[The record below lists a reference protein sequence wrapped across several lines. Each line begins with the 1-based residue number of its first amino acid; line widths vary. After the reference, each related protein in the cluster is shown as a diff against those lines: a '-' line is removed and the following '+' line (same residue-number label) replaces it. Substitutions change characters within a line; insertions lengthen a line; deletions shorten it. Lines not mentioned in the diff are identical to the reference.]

1 MTVREGVATVGGAET
16 GSSVSKEKAVV
27 TPYVFVPVTA
37 TRISKPVSDDVS
49 LKVFFVALSI
59 GTHVH
64 VESTR
69 TYFCH
74 WNVSLGT
81 GDPVQCADVEVAVIV
96 EPTAKEG
103 VLDDMVG
110 RVELKGILP
119 TAVVLFAHSTKVPAV
134 FVPVEATV
142 MNVPLSRLTSV

>member
-1 MTVREGVATVGGAET
+1 VTVREGVATVGRAET

-27 TPYVFVPVTA
+27 APYVFVPVTA

-49 LKVFFVALSI
+49 LKVFFVAPVI
-59 GTHVH
+59 GTHV
-64 VESTR
+64 ES

-81 GDPVQCADVEVAVIV
+81 GDPVQCKAVEVAVIV

-119 TAVVLFAHSTKVPAV
+119 TAVVLFAHRTKVPAM
-134 FVPVEATV
+134 FVPVDATV
-142 MNVPLSRLTSV
+142 INLPLSALTSV